1 MSNTYSRKQ
10 KFWAAVFFL
19 LFLFFSYFTRWFLSP
34 QELAFFKFVGF
45 LTRTVTIR
53 QIPYVCPE
61 LQIYQQL
68 KGKTKMIWN
77 GCWNNI
83 NLTSDTW
90 CSNIATVCVRKWL
103 FCSDVQ
109 ACTDRKTTH
118 SHMLDL
124 YSSWY
129 SVFTEKLRSIYSHCS
144 LTIAPVMNRE

>member
-10 KFWAAVFFL
+10 KFWAAVLFCSFFSFPISPGDFFL
-19 LFLFFSYFTRWFLSP
+19 HRNWLSSSSLVSSHV
-34 QELAFFKFVGF
+34 QWQSDRSH
-45 LTRTVTIR
+45 T
-53 QIPYVCPE
+53 E

-77 GCWNNI
+77 GCWNI

-109 ACTDRKTTH
+109 TCTDRKTTH

-129 SVFTEKLRSIYSHCS
+129 PVFTEKLRSIHSHCS